1 MQLEITSMAYFKR
14 LQFGQVLF
22 FVGMLVL
29 TPYEADFKQQLILMA
44 EDYQSWAQQ
53 FEQNHP
59 KAWQCFYQIK
69 PQADL
74 AQAQMTLTF
83 VAENDR
89 QQLTYQVFLESV
101 A

>member
-1 MQLEITSMAYFKR
+1 MQLEITSTAYFKR

-29 TPYEADFKQQLILMA
+29 TPYAADFKQQLVLME

-53 FEQNHP
+53 FEQAHP
-59 KAWQCFYQIK
+59 GEWQCFYQIK
-69 PQADL
+69 PNTDL

-83 VAENDR
+83 VAENER
-89 QQLTYQVFLESV
+89 QQLDYQVFLESV